1 MTSRTLRR
9 TAILAAVTLLAAC
22 SPDSLMGP
30 DARSARVIEPEPRR
44 PILFVHG
51 WNSSGVIWGTMMDR
65 FIADGYPAGELVAWS
80 YNTSQSNATTA
91 QQLAAKVDEILAAT
105 GAAKV
110 DIITHSMG
118 ALSARYYIKNLGGG
132 STVDEFVSLG
142 GPNHGTITA
151 AFCGQVA
158 CVEMRPNSSFLTA
171 LNKKDET
178 PGRVIRYATW
188 WSACD
193 QVINPQQSTVLSGAT
208 NTQTA
213 CMEHSALYQDPT
225 VYSMVRNWVQ

>member
-1 MTSRTLRR
+1 MDSSILRR
-9 TAILAAVTLLAAC
+9 TAILAAVATLAAC
-22 SPDSLMGP
+22 SPDSLTGP
-30 DARSARVIEPEPRR
+30 DARNARVVQPEPRS

-65 FIADGYPAGELVAWS
+65 FIADGYPAGELFSWS

-91 QQLAAKVDEILAAT
+91 QQLATKVNEILAAT
-105 GAAKV
+105 GATKV

-118 ALSARYYIKNLGGG
+118 ALSARYYIRNLGGG

-151 AFCGQVA
+151 AFCGQVS
-158 CVEMRPNSSFLTA
+158 CVEMRPNSAFLTA

-208 NTQTA
+208 NNQTA
-213 CMEHSALYQDPT
+213 CIDHSALYQDPA
-225 VYSMVRNWVQ
+225 VYSAVRAWVQ